1 MLKTKAT
8 VEEIAKEVSEFL
20 SSYIKINNL
29 IIYGSYAY
37 GSPRQDSDFD
47 IAVISADF
55 KKMNILEKMDLFA
68 KTALAT
74 DSRVEIK
81 GFSKEEFLHPEEG
94 SLLEIIKRNGKAI
107 LL

>member
-20 SSYIKINNL
+20 SKYIRISSL
-29 IIYGSYAY
+29 ILYGSYAY
-37 GSPRQDSDFD
+37 GNPRQDSDFD
-47 IAVISADF
+47 IVVISDDF
-55 KKMNILEKMDLFA
+55 KKMNILERMDLFA

-81 GFSKEEFLHPEEG
+81 GFSEEEFLHPEEG
-94 SLLEIIKRNGKAI
+94 SLLEIIKRNGKI
-107 LL
+107 MLP